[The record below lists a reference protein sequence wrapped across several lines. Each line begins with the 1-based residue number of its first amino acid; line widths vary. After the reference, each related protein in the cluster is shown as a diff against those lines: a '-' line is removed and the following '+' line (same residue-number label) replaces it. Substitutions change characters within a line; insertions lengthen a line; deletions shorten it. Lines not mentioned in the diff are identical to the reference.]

1 MTASQRLYSTILTLT
16 LSSSSSTARPF
27 TPLLSR
33 TFFSFSLSRS
43 ASSLTFANPAMVNT
57 RSAFLLNFFV
67 SFTVTVSSN
76 LVDHL
81 IQRRGGRSEQ
91 QWKQKPKNVGSSSAK
106 VGVSCE
112 EVRHDLGKLHL
123 SDNRGLAVDRNAE
136 SVDGHNGSVSF
147 AGSNGQPSCDP
158 VGSQSPTSP
167 PVPPI
172 QFGGTR
178 LVEQPSLKSQ
188 MAVWKPKGYATSRGI
203 ETSEAEEA
211 IAKEAADTRINNKN
225 ETSSESNSG
234 LSGIFVS
241 KTAKIKL
248 PLGVDFN
255 VDNATYSEAQIRATF
270 YPKFENEK
278 SDQEIRTRMIEMV
291 SKGQATL
298 EVSLKHSGSLFMYA
312 GHEGGAYAKNSYG
325 NIYTAV
331 GVFVLGRMF
340 VEAWGAQANKK
351 QKEFREFL
359 EKNRMCIS
367 MELVT
372 AVLGDHG
379 QRPLEDYVVVT
390 AVTDLGKGKPNFYST
405 PDLISFCRKWRL
417 PTNHVWLFS
426 TRKSV
431 TSFFAAYDA
440 LCEEGTATPVCRALD
455 EVADVSVPGSKDH
468 VKVQGEILEGLV
480 ARIVSHKSTEH
491 MKKVLCDYPPPPLDG
506 AAVGLEAGLNLRE
519 ICAANRTSEQQQIK
533 ALLQSVGIAMCPD
546 YLDWFGVEDLDS
558 HSRNADR
565 SVLSKFLQAHP
576 TDYPTLKL
584 QEMIRLMK
592 IKRFP
597 SAFKCYCNFHKLS
610 SISKDNIY
618 LKMVIHVQSDSAF
631 RRYQREMRENPGL
644 WPLYRGFFL
653 DINLFKVNKETA
665 AEMSKDTY
673 SSMKNMN
680 GGSDSNEL
688 DGLADEDANLM
699 IKLKFLTYK
708 LRTFLIRNGLS
719 TLFKEG
725 PTAYKAY
732 YLRAVHIRRKMGRKQ
747 LPSSVYL
754 SEAEP
759 FLEAYA
765 KRSPENQAL
774 IGSAGSLVRSE
785 DFLAIVEGGHDEE
798 GMVVP
803 EIEAASLSPSATVKD
818 VIPKD
823 EGLIIFFPGI
833 PGCAKSALCKEI
845 LSAPGGLGDE
855 RPIHSLMGD
864 LIKGRYWQ
872 KVADERRKKPLAIT
886 LADKNAPNEEV
897 WRQIEGMCRSTRAS
911 AVPVVPDS
919 EGTVSNPFS
928 LEDLAVFIF
937 RVLNR
942 VNHPDRREFENDL
955 AERFGTLVK
964 MPLLQPDRA
973 PLPDPVRNVLEE
985 GLDLYKLHTSKHGR
999 LDSTKGTYATDWA
1012 RWEKKLRETL
1022 FANAEYLNAIQVPF
1036 DYAVKQ
1042 VLEQLRAVVK
1052 GERTTPGTEK
1062 RKFGNIVFAAIT
1074 LPVEEIKACLGELA
1088 KKHQKVEKFLQD
1100 KNLEKTLTK
1109 AHVTLAH
1116 KRGHGVTS
1124 VASYGIFLNQK
1135 VPVDFTALLVS
1146 QNLAA
1151 LEAQIGSIDGEKVVS
1166 KNEWPHV
1173 TLWAGNGA
1181 SAKDA
1186 NMLPQLVLKGE
1197 AARVDFH
1204 KPVTVSGVVD
1214 FY

>member
-1 MTASQRLYSTILTLT
+1 MTASQVLHSTIRTLS
-16 LSSSSSTARPF
+16 LSSSSSGTGQFAPR
-27 TPLLSR
+27 LLR
-33 TFFSFSLSRS
+33 TFSFFSHSRS
-43 ASSLTFANPAMVNT
+43 ASSLTLANPAMVNT
-57 RSAFLLNFFV
+57 R
-67 SFTVTVSSN
+67 
-76 LVDHL
+76 
-81 IQRRGGRSEQ
+81 RRGGRREQ
-91 QWKQKPKNVGSSSAK
+91 QWKQKNRNFESLSVEVDDFSD
-106 VGVSCE
+106 
-112 EVRHDLGKLHL
+112 EVRADLGKLHL
-123 SDNRGLAVDRNAE
+123 SDNRGLAGRNTE
-136 SVDGHNGSVSF
+136 SVGGYNGSFSRP
-147 AGSNGQPSCDP
+147 GSNDQPSCNL
-158 VGSQSPTSP
+158 VGSQSPTSSS
-167 PVPPI
+167 VPPI
-172 QFGGTR
+172 QFGGAR
-178 LVEQPSLKSQ
+178 LVEQPFLKSQ
-188 MAVWKPKGYATSRGI
+188 KVIWKPKGYATSRGF
-203 ETSEAEEA
+203 ETSEADEA
-211 IAKEAADTRINNKN
+211 IAKGAADTRVTNNN
-225 ETSSESNSG
+225 ETFSENNSG
-234 LSGIFVS
+234 LSGVFLS
-241 KTAKIKL
+241 KTAKVKH

-255 VDNATYSEAQIRATF
+255 VDNATYSEAKVRATF

-278 SDQEIRTRMIEMV
+278 SDQEVRTRMIEMV

-331 GVFVLGRMF
+331 GLFVLGRMF
-340 VEAWGAQANKK
+340 VEAWGSQANKK

-390 AVTDLGKGKPNFYST
+390 AVTELGKGKPRFYST
-405 PDLISFCRKWRL
+405 PDLIAFCRKWRL

-455 EVADVSVPGSKDH
+455 EVADISVPGSKDH

-480 ARIVSHKSTEH
+480 ARIVSQKSTEH
-491 MKKVLCDYPPPPLDG
+491 MKKVLCDYPPPPVDG
-506 AAVGLEAGLNLRE
+506 VGLETSSSLRE
-519 ICAANRTSEQQQIK
+519 ICTANRTSEQQ
-533 ALLQSVGIAMCPD
+533 
-546 YLDWFGVEDLDS
+546 
-558 HSRNADR
+558 
-565 SVLSKFLQAHP
+565 
-576 TDYPTLKL
+576 
-584 QEMIRLMK
+584 EMIRLMK
-592 IKRFP
+592 MKRFP
-597 SAFKCYCNFHKLS
+597 AAFKCYCNFHKLS
-610 SISKDNIY
+610 SLTKDNLY
-618 LKMVIHVQSDSAF
+618 LKMVIHVHSDSGF
-631 RRYQREMRENPGL
+631 RRYQREMRENSGL

-653 DINLFKVNKETA
+653 DIDLFKVNKETA

-673 SSMKNMN
+673 SLMKNTN
-680 GGSDSNEL
+680 GGTEL
-688 DGLADEDANLM
+688 NDLDRLADEDANLM

-708 LRTFLIRNGLS
+708 LRTFLIRNGLP
-719 TLFKEG
+719 TLFREG

-732 YLRAVHIRRKMGRKQ
+732 YLRQMKNWGTSHGKQKELSKMLDEWAVHIRRKMGRKQ
-747 LPSSVYL
+747 LSSSVYL

-765 KRSPENQAL
+765 KRSPENQVL
-774 IGSAGSLVRSE
+774 IGSAGSMVRSE
-785 DFLAIVEGGHDEE
+785 DFLAIIGGHDEE
-798 GMVVP
+798 GDLVP
-803 EIEAASLSPSATVKD
+803 EIEAASVSPSVTVKD

-845 LSAPGGLGDE
+845 LNTPGGLGDE
-855 RPIHSLMGD
+855 RPMHSLMGD

-872 KVADERRKKPLAIT
+872 KVADERRKKPSTIT

-911 AVPVVPDS
+911 AVPVVPNS

-928 LEDLAVFIF
+928 LEALAVFMF

-942 VNHPDRREFENDL
+942 VNHPGNLDKASPNAGYVLLMFYNLYEGKDRREFENEL
-955 AERFGTLVK
+955 TERFGALVK

-985 GLDLYKLHTSKHGR
+985 GLDLYKLHTNRHGR
-999 LDSTKGTYATDWA
+999 LDSTKGTYAADWT
-1012 RWEKKLRETL
+1012 RWEKKLRDTL
-1022 FANAEYLNAIQVPF
+1022 FGNAEYLNSIQVPF

-1052 GERTTPGTEK
+1052 GERTTPGTEE
-1062 RKFGNIVFAAIT
+1062 RKFGNIVFAAIS
-1074 LPVEEIKACLGELA
+1074 LPVEEIKACLRELA
-1088 KKHQKVEKFLQD
+1088 KKHGKVKKLLEDQS
-1100 KNLEKTLTK
+1100 LEKTLTK
-1109 AHVTLAH
+1109 AHLTLAH
-1116 KRGHGVTS
+1116 KRSHGVTS
-1124 VASYGIFLNQK
+1124 VASYGVFLNQT

-1146 QNLAA
+1146 KNLAA
-1151 LEAQIGSIDGEKVVS
+1151 LEAQIGSIDGEEIAS

-1181 SAKDA
+1181 SAKEA
-1186 NMLPQLVLKGE
+1186 NTLPQLLLKGE
-1197 AARVDFH
+1197 AARVDFI
-1204 KPVTVSGVVD
+1204 KPVTVTGVVV